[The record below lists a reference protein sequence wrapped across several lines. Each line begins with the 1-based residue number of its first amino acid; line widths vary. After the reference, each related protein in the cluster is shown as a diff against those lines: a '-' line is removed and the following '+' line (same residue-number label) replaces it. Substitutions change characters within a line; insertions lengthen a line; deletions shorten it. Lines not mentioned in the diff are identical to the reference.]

1 MTESDLAARESAAA
15 DQFRAALGSGD
26 ADAALRARRLV
37 FRAARSPLAACDA
50 VLDARQWHAL
60 TTTGDDAPDP

>member
-1 MTESDLAARESAAA
+1 MTASDLAARLSAAA
-15 DQFRAALGSGD
+15 DQLRAAHGSGD
-26 ADAALRARRLV
+26 AAAVTRATRLV
-37 FRAARSPLAACDA
+37 WRAAPGVVAACEA